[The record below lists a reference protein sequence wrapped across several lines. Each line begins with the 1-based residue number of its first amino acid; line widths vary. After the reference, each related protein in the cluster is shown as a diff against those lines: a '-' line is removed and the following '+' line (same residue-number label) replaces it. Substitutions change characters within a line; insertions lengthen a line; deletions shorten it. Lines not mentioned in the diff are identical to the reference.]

1 MQKKEFYII
10 LTYMIK
16 KGDKKFIALCP
27 EFDIASQGDSIEEA
41 SDNLKDAISL
51 YFEGIEELGTRDI
64 IFRERNIKVY
74 SSKPQT
80 ITEEIKLSDNSYP
93 LINKQ
98 VLQIAS

>member
-1 MQKKEFYII
+1 
-10 LTYMIK
+10 MIQ
-16 KGDKKFIALCP
+16 KGDKRFVPLCP
-27 EFDIASQGDSIEEA
+27 EFDVASQGDTFEEA

-51 YFEGIEELGTRDI
+51 YFEGIEALGTRDT
-64 IFRERNIKVY
+64 IFKERDIKIY

-80 ITEEIKLSDNSYP
+80 IMEEIKLSDDSYP